1 MGCGTSSPV
10 VIRPDIIVDEAV
22 KHYQTQVSLRGT
34 EQAHLSISDDLKDQT
49 REDVDRVFVLLD
61 EKFKVM
67 HADQHP
73 QILWLRN
80 NGAVGSWIPPAISPN
95 AGCIWTHQIQKLSLE
110 YTTSRI
116 LITDWLDALPALNYL
131 NCMWSIALQSVPHSF
146 VTEAELRPEFQ
157 LYLHQCDLLVS
168 PPLQITGCKNA
179 DEFAD
184 LAAMRRWWELEGK
197 TAVHKPRTRRQSNAT
212 LAGAEKWR
220 QGPTLQ
226 TASNR
231 SRRGSV
237 SGVIGHKPENDKL
250 QARRGSRSG

>member
-1 MGCGTSSPV
+1 MP
-10 VIRPDIIVDEAV
+10 P
-22 KHYQTQVSLRGT
+22 
-34 EQAHLSISDDLKDQT
+34 
-49 REDVDRVFVLLD
+49 
-61 EKFKVM
+61 
-67 HADQHP
+67 DQHP

-80 NGAVGSWIPPAISPN
+80 NGAVGSWIPPAISPT

-131 NCMWSIALQSVPHSF
+131 NCMWSITLESVPHSF
-146 VTEAELRPEFQ
+146 VTEAELRPDFQ
-157 LYLHQCDLLVS
+157 LYLHQCDLLES
-168 PPLQITGCKNA
+168 PPIQITGCKNA

-197 TAVHKPRTRRQSNAT
+197 SATVVHKPRSRRQSNAT

-237 SGVIGHKPENDKL
+237 SGHKVYAADTDKL
-250 QARRGSRSG
+250 RENERLQARSRRGSRSS